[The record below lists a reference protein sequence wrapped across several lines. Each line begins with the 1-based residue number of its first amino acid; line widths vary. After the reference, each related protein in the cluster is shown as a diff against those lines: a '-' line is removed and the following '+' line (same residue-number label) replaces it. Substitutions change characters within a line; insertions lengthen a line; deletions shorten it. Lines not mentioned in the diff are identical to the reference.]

1 MQNHWGGTLPIGH
14 VDLKI
19 ACADRIKGLLVG
31 GSDWL
36 RRDRT
41 IVCESLGEG
50 GHVPRCSGIV
60 ELDLNFQLL
69 GLMARAVS
77 SLQGKVDFVIDFFDG
92 SLGAFHR
99 CPCLDVCICGVCV
112 IIGVVVP
119 IVIPVAATTIV
130 VAILARSVTV
140 IVIIMAV
147 IVISPAGRALSF
159 FVATLGP
166 AFGLVVPLA
175 VAIVALDIGSVSF
188 PSIG

>member
-1 MQNHWGGTLPIGH
+1 MQNDWGGTLPVGH
-14 VDLKI
+14 IDLQI
-19 ACADRIKGLLVG
+19 TCADHVKSPLISS
-31 GSDWL
+31 SDRL
-36 RRDRT
+36 RQDRA
-41 IVCESLGEG
+41 IVRELLGEG

-77 SLQGKVDFVIDFFDG
+77 SLRGKVGFVIDFFDG

-99 CPCLDVCICGVCV
+99 CPCLDVRVCRVCV
-112 IIGVVVP
+112 IVGVVVP
-119 IVIPVAATTIV
+119 VVVPVAAAAVIIAV
-130 VAILARSVTV
+130 LARSVTV
-140 IVIIMAV
+140 IIIMAV

-159 FVATLGP
+159 FVTTFGP